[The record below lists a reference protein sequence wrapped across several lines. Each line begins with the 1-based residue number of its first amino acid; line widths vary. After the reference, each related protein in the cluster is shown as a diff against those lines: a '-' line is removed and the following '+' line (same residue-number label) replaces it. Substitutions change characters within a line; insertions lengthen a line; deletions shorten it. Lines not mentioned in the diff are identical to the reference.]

1 MDWTRSA
8 SSHPSR
14 PARACARAPSC
25 SRPNRRAV
33 GGCCSGSSA
42 RWRSKARRSLL
53 WSQSSSACS
62 SANTQPRREI
72 AGAAMTHEPL
82 PHEAPIAA
90 ADIREQAVQHTL
102 AANPLVG
109 VRSQDLLDT
118 TRLLLAQMLN
128 HPVAATRQSLA
139 FFAEL
144 ARIATGGSE
153 LAPDVKD
160 RRFADPAWKESIA
173 YRTLAQGYLAWGNA
187 LNRFLDDAKLDQRDA
202 ERARFVVS
210 LLVDA
215 LSPTNSL
222 AGNPAALKKLVD
234 TGGTSLLHGL
244 ENFVGDLVRNG
255 GLPAQVDTRTFG
267 VGKNLATTLGA
278 VVYRTPVMELI
289 QYRSAGGEVHH
300 RPLLIAP
307 PQINKF
313 YVFDLAPEKSIVRYC
328 LDGGLQTFA
337 ISWKNPSPGER
348 HFGIDTYVAA
358 LEEAVDVMRDI
369 TGSTD
374 VNIWGSC
381 SGGITMSAFLAHLAA
396 RGETK
401 VHSATVAV
409 CLLDMAATQNTTAGM
424 FVTPES
430 IVAAKSASQLTGV
443 VEGQELARMFAWM
456 RPNDLIWN
464 YWVNN
469 YLLGNSPPAFDVLY
483 WNNDTTRL
491 PARLH
496 GDFLDLMTTNPFV
509 NPDRLVLRGTPL
521 DMRRID
527 MDSYVIAGLSDH
539 ITPWQGCYNTAKLY
553 GPRST
558 FVLSNSG
565 HIQSLLNPPGN
576 PKASFWA
583 GPAREADAQAW
594 LERAERHAGS
604 WWPHWLDWIKARS
617 GETLPAPAALG
628 APDYAPLDE

>member
-1 MDWTRSA
+1 MTNEVPEAA
-8 SSHPSR
+8 S
-14 PARACARAPSC
+14 
-25 SRPNRRAV
+25 N
-33 GGCCSGSSA
+33 
-42 RWRSKARRSLL
+42 
-53 WSQSSSACS
+53 
-62 SANTQPRREI
+62 
-72 AGAAMTHEPL
+72 
-82 PHEAPIAA
+82 
-90 ADIREQAVQHTL
+90 DIREQAAQHTL

-109 VRSQDLLDT
+109 VRGEDILDSA
-118 TRLLLAQMLN
+118 RLLLGQLAS
-128 HPVAATRQSLA
+128 HPAAAARQYLSLL
-139 FFAEL
+139 AEL
-144 ARIATGGSE
+144 GRIATGSSE
-153 LAPDVKD
+153 LAPDAKD
-160 RRFADPAWKESIA
+160 RRFADPAWKESTT
-173 YRTLAQGYLAWGNA
+173 YRALAQGYLAWGNA
-187 LNRFLDDAKLDQRDA
+187 LNRFLDDARMDKRDA

-234 TGGTSLLHGL
+234 TGGASFVHGL

-255 GLPAQVDTRTFG
+255 GLPTQVNTKKFA
-267 VGKNLATTLGA
+267 VGKNLATTPGA
-278 VVYRTPVMELI
+278 VVHRTAVMELI
-289 QYRSAGGEVHH
+289 QYRPMGHEVHQ

-313 YVFDLAPEKSIVRYC
+313 YVFDLAPEKSIIRHC

-337 ISWKNPSPGER
+337 ISWKNPTPAESC
-348 HFGIDTYVAA
+348 FGIDTYVAA
-358 LEEAVDVMRDI
+358 LEEAVDAMREI
-369 TGSTD
+369 TGSGE

-396 RGETK
+396 RDEAK

-409 CLLDMAATQNTTAGM
+409 CVLDMATVQSTTAGM

-430 IVAAKSASQLTGV
+430 IVAAKSASQLAGV

-469 YLLGNSPPAFDVLY
+469 YLLGNAPPAYDILY

-496 GDFLDLMTTNPFV
+496 ADFLDLIDANPFV
-509 NPDRLVLRGTPL
+509 NAGRLEVRGTPL
-521 DMRRID
+521 DMRRLD
-527 MDSYVIAGLSDH
+527 MDSYVVAGVTDH

-553 GPRST
+553 GERST
-558 FVLSNSG
+558 FVLVNSG

-576 PKASFWA
+576 PKACFWTGA
-583 GPAREADAQAW
+583 ASAADAETW
-594 LERAERHAGS
+594 LEQAVKHAGS

-617 GETLPAPAALG
+617 GELAPASAALG
-628 APDYAPLDE
+628 SLDKAPLDAAPGRYVMEK